1 MFAAASDEG
10 RRPSAC
16 QQISGENQLVRRVF
30 FAQSVPSFY
39 VRSTCEDRV
48 QFACFAADNGMHL
61 CKCCSRLRSDLVL
74 AAARLL
80 MGLFGW
86 DLELRSRVLSYGMS
100 ISRSPRVLGIL
111 NAEMPISFQ

>member
-1 MFAAASDEG
+1 ML
-10 RRPSAC
+10 R
-16 QQISGENQLVRRVF
+16 
-30 FAQSVPSFY
+30 
-39 VRSTCEDRV
+39 
-48 QFACFAADNGMHL
+48 
-61 CKCCSRLRSDLVL
+61 RLRSDLVL

-80 MGLFGW
+80 TVGLFGW